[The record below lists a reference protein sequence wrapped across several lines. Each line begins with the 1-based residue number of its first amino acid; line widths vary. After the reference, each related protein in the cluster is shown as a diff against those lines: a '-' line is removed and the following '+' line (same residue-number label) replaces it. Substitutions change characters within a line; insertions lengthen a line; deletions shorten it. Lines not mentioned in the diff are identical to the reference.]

1 MMNQKDIILLIDD
14 NEENKSMLHAILSE
28 TYTIVDVSTIE
39 EVLTKLENQ
48 TVKISVILL
57 NLMISNKSGI
67 KFLEQLQR
75 KDVTRNIPVI
85 VTTVDNDEE
94 LVSEALQLGAY
105 DILVRPFSPAI
116 IKRRIANTI
125 KLLKTAAVIDLIEKD
140 ALTGLYS
147 MNFFTKKITEVIQT
161 NTNKSYLLIF
171 ANISRFKLVNELFG
185 RTEGDRLLNF
195 IGKTMMDTFCEDEIC
210 GHAEADNFFILM
222 DCDKYSEEIIKV
234 IVNKLNEYPIPINI
248 VMRFGVYMVSDI
260 SMPIEKICD
269 RAKLAVDTF
278 EGNYDTFI
286 TYYDDSIREKLL
298 REQMITNSM
307 RKAVEEKQF
316 LVYYQPKFDLKTEC
330 VIGAEALV
338 RWKHPEY
345 GFLSPGEFIPI
356 FEKNGFISELDYYV
370 WDCVCQKIAS
380 WIETGHELLPIS
392 VNVSRVDLYN
402 PKLPELLF
410 GLIMKYNIPIQ
421 YLHLEITESA
431 YTDNAKQMIDTVNQI
446 RQIGFVIEMDDFG
459 TGYSSL
465 NMLSDLPIEILKLDM
480 SFLKNNV
487 GRSSGRSVIQFVINL
502 AKWLGLFVVAEG
514 VETQEQAIF
523 LKNMGCDYAQGYYY
537 SKPIEDADFEKLLL
551 ETYICVTV

>member
-1 MMNQKDIILLIDD
+1 MNQKDIILLIDD
-14 NEENKSMLHAILSE
+14 SEENRSTLHAILSD
-28 TYTIVDVSTIE
+28 TYTIVDVSTITE
-39 EVLTKLENQ
+39 ALTKLENHAI
-48 TVKISVILL
+48 KISMILL
-57 NLMISNKSGI
+57 NLMISNMDGFA
-67 KFLEQLQR
+67 FLAELQR
-75 KDVTRNIPVI
+75 MEVAMNIPVI
-85 VTTVDNDEE
+85 VTTADNNETKE
-94 LVSEALQLGAY
+94 LEALQLGAH
-105 DILVRPFSPAI
+105 DIIAKPFRPAI

-125 KLLKTAAVIDLIEKD
+125 KLLKTAAVIDLFERD
-140 ALTGLYS
+140 TLTGLYS
-147 MNFFTKKITEVIQT
+147 LNFFTKKATEVIQT
-161 NTNKSYLLIF
+161 NPAKRYFVVF

-185 RTEGDRLLNF
+185 RAEGDRLLNF
-195 IGKTMMDTFCEDEIC
+195 IGKILLDTFNEEEIC
-210 GHAEADNFFILM
+210 GHAGADNFFILM
-222 DCDKYSEEIIKV
+222 DSERYSEAVIKS
-234 IVNKLNEYPIPINI
+234 IVKKLNNYTIPINI
-248 VMRFGVYMVSDI
+248 VTRFGVYMVNDI

-278 EGNYDTFI
+278 EGNYDSFI

-298 REQMITNSM
+298 REQMITNAM
-307 RKAVEEKQF
+307 TKAVEEKQF
-316 LVYYQPKFDLKTEC
+316 MVYYQPKFDLSSEC

-356 FEKNGFISELDYYV
+356 FEKNGFISVLDYYV
-370 WDCVCQKIAS
+370 WDCVCQKLAS
-380 WIETGHELLPIS
+380 WIETGHVLMPIS

-402 PKLPELLF
+402 PKLPQLL
-410 GLIMKYNIPIQ
+410 LDLVNKYKIPIQ

-431 YTDNAKQMIDTVNQI
+431 YTDNAKQMIDIVNQI
-446 RQIGFVIEMDDFG
+446 RKFGFVIEMDDFG

-523 LKNMGCDYAQGYYY
+523 LRNMGCDYAQGYYY
-537 SKPIEDADFEKLLL
+537 SKPVEDSDFEKLLL
-551 ETYICVTV
+551 ETHLCTLV

>member
-1 MMNQKDIILLIDD
+1 MNQKEIILLIDD
-14 NEENKSMLHAILSE
+14 NEENRSTLHAILSD
-28 TYTIVDVSTIE
+28 TYTIVDVSTITE
-39 EVLTKLENQ
+39 ALTKLESHA
-48 TVKISVILL
+48 VKISMILL
-57 NLMISNKSGI
+57 NLMISNMDGFA
-67 KFLEQLQR
+67 FLAELQR
-75 KDVTRNIPVI
+75 MEVAMNIPVI
-85 VTTVDNDEE
+85 VTTADNNETKE
-94 LVSEALQLGAY
+94 LEALQLGAH
-105 DILVRPFSPAI
+105 DIIAKPFRPAI

-125 KLLKTAAVIDLIEKD
+125 KLLKTAAVVNLYERDT
-140 ALTGLYS
+140 LTGLYS
-147 MNFFTKKITEVIQT
+147 FNFFTKKFTEVIQT
-161 NTNKSYLLIF
+161 NQDKRYFVVF

-185 RTEGDRLLNF
+185 RAEGDRLLNF
-195 IGKTMMDTFCEDEIC
+195 IGKIMLDSFDDNAIC
-210 GHAEADNFFILM
+210 GHAGADNFFVLLNNER
-222 DCDKYSEEIIKV
+222 YSEAVIKS
-234 IVNKLNEYPIPINI
+234 IVKKLKSYTIPINI
-248 VMRFGVYMVSDI
+248 VMRFGVYMVDDV
-260 SMPIEKICD
+260 SMSIDKICD

-278 EGNYDTFI
+278 EGNYDSFI
-286 TYYDDSIREKLL
+286 NYYDDSIREKLL
-298 REQMITNSM
+298 REQMITNGM
-307 RKAVEEKQF
+307 TKAVDERQF
-316 LVYYQPKFDLKTEC
+316 VVYYQPKFDLSSEC

-380 WIETGHELLPIS
+380 WMKTGHVLIPIS

-402 PKLPELLF
+402 PKLPQLLF
-410 GLIMKYNIPIQ
+410 DLVNKYKIPIQ

-431 YTDNAKQMIDTVNQI
+431 YTDNAKQMIDIVNQI
-446 RQIGFVIEMDDFG
+446 RKLGFVIEMDDFG

-523 LKNMGCDYAQGYYY
+523 LRNMGCDYAQGYYY
-537 SKPIEDADFEKLLL
+537 SKPVEDSDFEKLLL
-551 ETYICVTV
+551 ETHLCALV

>member
-1 MMNQKDIILLIDD
+1 MNQKDIILLIDD
-14 NEENKSMLHAILSE
+14 DEENRSTLHEILSD
-28 TYTIVDVSTIE
+28 TYTIVDASTITE
-39 EVLTKLENQ
+39 ALTKLENHA
-48 TVKISVILL
+48 VKITMILL
-57 NLMISNKSGI
+57 NLMISNMHGFA
-67 KFLEQLQR
+67 FLAELQR
-75 KDVTRNIPVI
+75 IKVATNIPVI
-85 VTTVDNDEE
+85 VTTVDNNETKE
-94 LVSEALQLGAY
+94 LEALQLGAH
-105 DILVRPFSPAI
+105 DIIVKPFRPAI

-125 KLLKTAAVIDLIEKD
+125 KLLKTAAEINMIERD

-147 MNFFTKKITEVIQT
+147 MSFFAKKVAEVIQS
-161 NTNKSYLLIF
+161 NEDKRYLVVF

-185 RTEGDRLLNF
+185 RAEGDRLLTF
-195 IGKTMMDTFCEDEIC
+195 IGKSILDTIGENELC
-210 GHAEADNFFILM
+210 GHAGADNFFILI
-222 DCDKYSEEIIKV
+222 DSDEYSEGSIKE
-234 IVNKLNEYPIPINI
+234 IVNKLNSYSIPINI
-248 VMRFGVYMVSDI
+248 VMRFGVYMINDI
-260 SMPIEKICD
+260 TMPIEKICD

-278 EGNYDTFI
+278 EGNYDSFI

-298 REQMITNSM
+298 REHMITNAM
-307 RKAVEEKQF
+307 KRAVEEKQF
-316 LVYYQPKFDLKTEC
+316 VIYYQPKFDLNSEC

-338 RWKHPEY
+338 RWKHPEF

-380 WIETGHELLPIS
+380 WVETGHSLMPIS

-402 PKLPELLF
+402 PKLPQLLF
-410 GLIMKYNIPIQ
+410 DLVNKYKIPIQ

-431 YTDNAKQMIDTVNQI
+431 YTDNAKQMIDIVNEI
-446 RQIGFVIEMDDFG
+446 RKIGFVIEMDDFG

-480 SFLKNNV
+480 SFLRNNV

-523 LKNMGCDYAQGYYY
+523 LRNMGCDYAQGYYY
-537 SKPIEDADFEKLLL
+537 SKPVDDSDFEKLLL
-551 ETYICVTV
+551 ETHLCVMI

>member
-1 MMNQKDIILLIDD
+1 MNQKDIILLIDD
-14 NEENKSMLHAILSE
+14 DEENRSTLHEILSD
-28 TYTIVDVSTIE
+28 TYTIVDASTITE
-39 EVLTKLENQ
+39 ALTKLENHA
-48 TVKISVILL
+48 VKISMILL
-57 NLMISNKSGI
+57 NLMISNMYGFA
-67 KFLEQLQR
+67 FLAELQR
-75 KDVTRNIPVI
+75 IKAATNIPVI
-85 VTTVDNDEE
+85 VTTVDNNETKE
-94 LVSEALQLGAY
+94 LEALQLGAH
-105 DILVRPFSPAI
+105 DIIAKPFRPAI

-125 KLLKTAAVIDLIEKD
+125 KLLKTAAEINMIERD

-147 MNFFTKKITEVIQT
+147 MSFFAKKVAEVIQS
-161 NTNKSYLLIF
+161 NEDKRYLVVF

-185 RTEGDRLLNF
+185 RAEGDRLLTF
-195 IGKTMMDTFCEDEIC
+195 IGKSILDTIGENELC
-210 GHAEADNFFILM
+210 GHAGADNFFILI
-222 DCDKYSEEIIKV
+222 DSDKYSEGSIKE
-234 IVNKLNEYPIPINI
+234 IVNKLNSYSIPINI
-248 VMRFGVYMVSDI
+248 VMRFGVYMINDI
-260 SMPIEKICD
+260 TMPIEKICD

-278 EGNYDTFI
+278 EGNYESFI

-298 REQMITNSM
+298 REHMITNAM
-307 RKAVEEKQF
+307 KRAVEEKQF
-316 LVYYQPKFDLKTEC
+316 VIYYQPKFDLNSEC

-338 RWKHPEY
+338 RWKHPEF

-380 WIETGHELLPIS
+380 WVETGHSLMPIS

-402 PKLPELLF
+402 PKLPQLLF
-410 GLIMKYNIPIQ
+410 DLVNKYKIPIQ

-431 YTDNAKQMIDTVNQI
+431 YTDNAKQMIDIVNEI
-446 RQIGFVIEMDDFG
+446 RKIGFVIEMDDFG

-480 SFLKNNV
+480 SFLRNNV

-523 LKNMGCDYAQGYYY
+523 LRNMGCDYAQGYYY
-537 SKPIEDADFEKLLL
+537 SKPVDDSDFEKLLL
-551 ETYICVTV
+551 ETHLCVMI

>member
-1 MMNQKDIILLIDD
+1 MNQKDIILLIDD
-14 NEENKSMLHAILSE
+14 DEENRSTLHEILSD
-28 TYTIVDVSTIE
+28 TYTIVDASTITE
-39 EVLTKLENQ
+39 ALTKLENHA
-48 TVKISVILL
+48 VKISMILL
-57 NLMISNKSGI
+57 NLMISNMYGFA
-67 KFLEQLQR
+67 FLAELQR
-75 KDVTRNIPVI
+75 IKAATNIPVI
-85 VTTVDNDEE
+85 VTTVDNNETKE
-94 LVSEALQLGAY
+94 LEALQLGAH
-105 DILVRPFSPAI
+105 DIIAKPFRPAI

-125 KLLKTAAVIDLIEKD
+125 KLLKTAAEINMIERD

-147 MNFFTKKITEVIQT
+147 MSFFAKKVAEVIQS
-161 NTNKSYLLIF
+161 NEDKRYLVVF

-185 RTEGDRLLNF
+185 RAEGDRLLTF
-195 IGKTMMDTFCEDEIC
+195 IGKSILDTIGENELC
-210 GHAEADNFFILM
+210 GHAGADNFFILI
-222 DCDKYSEEIIKV
+222 DSDEYNEESIKE
-234 IVNKLNEYPIPINI
+234 IVNKLNSYSIPINI
-248 VMRFGVYMVSDI
+248 VMRFGVYMINDI
-260 SMPIEKICD
+260 TMPIEKICD

-278 EGNYDTFI
+278 EGNYESFI

-298 REQMITNSM
+298 REHMITNAM
-307 RKAVEEKQF
+307 KRAVEEKQF
-316 LVYYQPKFDLKTEC
+316 VIYYQPKFDLNSEC

-338 RWKHPEY
+338 RWKHPEF

-380 WIETGHELLPIS
+380 WVETGHSLMPIS

-402 PKLPELLF
+402 PKLPQLLF
-410 GLIMKYNIPIQ
+410 DLVNKYKIPIQ

-431 YTDNAKQMIDTVNQI
+431 YTDNAKQMIDIVNEI
-446 RQIGFVIEMDDFG
+446 RKIGFVIEMDDFG

-480 SFLKNNV
+480 SFLRNNV

-523 LKNMGCDYAQGYYY
+523 LRNMGCDYAQGYYY
-537 SKPIEDADFEKLLL
+537 SKPVDDSDFEKLLL
-551 ETYICVTV
+551 ETHLCVMI

>member
-1 MMNQKDIILLIDD
+1 MNQKDIILLIDD
-14 NEENKSMLHAILSE
+14 NEENKSVLHEILSDA
-28 TYTIVDVSTIE
+28 YTIVDVSTITE
-39 EVLTKLENQ
+39 ALTKLENHA
-48 TVKISVILL
+48 VRISVIVL
-57 NLMISNKSGI
+57 NLMISNMDGFA
-67 KFLEQLQR
+67 FLAELH
-75 KDVTRNIPVI
+75 KMEAAMNIPVI
-85 VTTVDNDEE
+85 VTTADNDETKE
-94 LVSEALQLGAY
+94 LEALQLGAH
-105 DILVRPFSPAI
+105 DIITKPFRSAI

-125 KLLKTAAVIDLIEKD
+125 KLFKTSAVINLFEKD
-140 ALTGLYS
+140 SLTGLYS
-147 MNFFTKKITEVIQT
+147 MNFFSKKVTEVIQT
-161 NTNKSYLLIF
+161 NPNTTYLVVF

-185 RTEGDRLLNF
+185 RAEGDRLLNF
-195 IGKTMMDTFCEDEIC
+195 IGQTMIDTIDKKEIC
-210 GHAEADNFFILM
+210 GYAGADNFFILM
-222 DCDKYSEEIIKV
+222 DSDRYSEEILKE
-234 IVNKLNEYPIPINI
+234 IVNKLNSYPIPINI
-248 VMRFGVYMVSDI
+248 VLRFGVYMVDDI
-260 SMPIEKICD
+260 AMPIHKICD

-278 EGNYDTFI
+278 EANYDSFI
-286 TYYDDSIREKLL
+286 TYYDDSIRKKLL

-307 RKAVEEKQF
+307 KLAVEKKQF
-316 LVYYQPKFDLKTEC
+316 VVYYQPKFDLSTEC

-380 WIETGHELLPIS
+380 WMETGHVLMPIS

-402 PKLPELLF
+402 PKLPQLLLELVN
-410 GLIMKYNIPIQ
+410 KYKIPIQ

-431 YTDNAKQMIDTVNQI
+431 YTDNAKQMIDIVNQI
-446 RQIGFVIEMDDFG
+446 RKFGFVIEMDDFG

-514 VETQEQAIF
+514 VETQEQANF
-523 LKNMGCDYAQGYYY
+523 LKNMGCDFAQGYYY
-537 SKPIEDADFEKLLL
+537 SKPVEDSDFEKLLL
-551 ETYICVTV
+551 ETHLCALV

>member
-1 MMNQKDIILLIDD
+1 MNQKDIILLIDD
-14 NEENKSMLHAILSE
+14 DEENRSTLHEILSD
-28 TYTIVDVSTIE
+28 TYTIVDASTITE
-39 EVLTKLENQ
+39 ALTKLENHA
-48 TVKISVILL
+48 VKISMILL
-57 NLMISNKSGI
+57 NLMISNMYGFA
-67 KFLEQLQR
+67 FLAELQR
-75 KDVTRNIPVI
+75 IKAATNIPVI
-85 VTTVDNDEE
+85 VTTVDNNETKE
-94 LVSEALQLGAY
+94 LEALQLGAH
-105 DILVRPFSPAI
+105 DIIVKPFRPAI

-125 KLLKTAAVIDLIEKD
+125 KLLKTAAEINMIERD

-147 MNFFTKKITEVIQT
+147 MSFFAKKVAEVIQS
-161 NTNKSYLLIF
+161 NVDKRYLVVF

-185 RTEGDRLLNF
+185 RAEGDRLLTF
-195 IGKTMMDTFCEDEIC
+195 IGKSILDTIGENELC
-210 GHAEADNFFILM
+210 GHAGADNFFILI
-222 DCDKYSEEIIKV
+222 DSDEYNEGSIKE
-234 IVNKLNEYPIPINI
+234 IVNKLNSYSIPINI
-248 VMRFGVYMVSDI
+248 VMRFGVYMINDI
-260 SMPIEKICD
+260 TMPIEKICD

-278 EGNYDTFI
+278 EGNYDSFI

-298 REQMITNSM
+298 REHMITNAM
-307 RKAVEEKQF
+307 KRAVEEKQF
-316 LVYYQPKFDLKTEC
+316 VIYYQPKFDLNSEC

-338 RWKHPEY
+338 RWKHPEF

-380 WIETGHELLPIS
+380 WVETGHSLMPIS

-402 PKLPELLF
+402 PKLPQLLF
-410 GLIMKYNIPIQ
+410 DLVNKYKIPIQ

-431 YTDNAKQMIDTVNQI
+431 YTDNAKQMIDIVNEI
-446 RQIGFVIEMDDFG
+446 RKIGFVIEMDDFG

-480 SFLKNNV
+480 SFLRNNV

-523 LKNMGCDYAQGYYY
+523 LRNMGCDYAQGYYY
-537 SKPIEDADFEKLLL
+537 SKPVDDSDFEKLLL
-551 ETYICVTV
+551 ETHLCVMI

>member
-1 MMNQKDIILLIDD
+1 MNQKDIILLIDD
-14 NEENKSMLHAILSE
+14 DEENRSTLHEILSD
-28 TYTIVDVSTIE
+28 TYTIVDASTITE
-39 EVLTKLENQ
+39 ALTKLENHA
-48 TVKISVILL
+48 VKISMILL
-57 NLMISNKSGI
+57 NLMISNMYGFA
-67 KFLEQLQR
+67 FLAELQR
-75 KDVTRNIPVI
+75 IKAATNIPVI
-85 VTTVDNDEE
+85 VTTVDNNETKE
-94 LVSEALQLGAY
+94 LEALQLGAH
-105 DILVRPFSPAI
+105 DIIAKPFRPAI

-125 KLLKTAAVIDLIEKD
+125 KLLKTAAEINMIERD

-147 MNFFTKKITEVIQT
+147 MSFFAKKVAEVIQS
-161 NTNKSYLLIF
+161 NEDKRYLVVF

-185 RTEGDRLLNF
+185 RAEGDRLLTF
-195 IGKTMMDTFCEDEIC
+195 IGKSILDTIGENELC
-210 GHAEADNFFILM
+210 GHAGADNFFILI
-222 DCDKYSEEIIKV
+222 DSDEYNEESIKE
-234 IVNKLNEYPIPINI
+234 IVNKLNSYSIPINI
-248 VMRFGVYMVSDI
+248 VMRFGVYMINDI
-260 SMPIEKICD
+260 TMPIEKICD

-278 EGNYDTFI
+278 EGNYESFI

-298 REQMITNSM
+298 REHMITNTM
-307 RKAVEEKQF
+307 KRAVEEKQF
-316 LVYYQPKFDLKTEC
+316 VIYYQPKFDLNSEC

-338 RWKHPEY
+338 RWKHPEF

-380 WIETGHELLPIS
+380 WVETGHSLMPIS

-402 PKLPELLF
+402 PKLPQLLF
-410 GLIMKYNIPIQ
+410 DLVNKYKIPIQ

-431 YTDNAKQMIDTVNQI
+431 YTDNAKQMIDIVNEI
-446 RQIGFVIEMDDFG
+446 RKIGFVIEMDDFG

-480 SFLKNNV
+480 SFLRNNV

-523 LKNMGCDYAQGYYY
+523 LRNMGCDYAQGYYY
-537 SKPIEDADFEKLLL
+537 SKPVDDSDFEKLLL
-551 ETYICVTV
+551 ETHLCVMI

>member
-1 MMNQKDIILLIDD
+1 MMIKKDIILLIDD
-14 NEENKSMLHAILSE
+14 NEENKSTLHAMLSD
-28 TYTIVDVSTIE
+28 TYTIVDVSTISE
-39 EVLTKLENQ
+39 ALTKLENH

-57 NLMISNKSGI
+57 NIMISNMSGF
-67 KFLEQLQR
+67 KFLSQLQR
-75 KDVTRNIPVI
+75 KEASVNIPVI
-85 VTTVDNDEE
+85 VTTNDDDETK
-94 LVSEALQLGAY
+94 VTEALELGAY
-105 DILVRPFSPAI
+105 DVFVRPYSPAI
-116 IKRRIANTI
+116 IRKRIANTI
-125 KLLKTAAVIDLIEKD
+125 KSLKTAAVINLIEKD
-140 ALTGLYS
+140 VLTGLYS
-147 MNFFTKKITEVIQT
+147 MNFFTKKITEVIQS
-161 NTNKSYLLIF
+161 NTDKSYLLIF

-185 RTEGDRLLNF
+185 RAEGDRLLNF
-195 IGKTMMDTFCEDEIC
+195 IGKTMIDTIGENELC
-210 GHAEADNFFILM
+210 GHAGADNFFILM
-222 DCDKYSEEIIKV
+222 DCDMYSEDIIKV
-234 IVNKLNEYPIPINI
+234 IVNKLNDYPIPINI
-248 VMRFGVYMVSDI
+248 VMRFGVYMISDI
-260 SMPIEKICD
+260 SMPIEKIYD

-278 EGNYDTFI
+278 EGNYDSYI

-298 REQMITNSM
+298 REQMITNGM

-316 LVYYQPKFDLKTEC
+316 MVYYQPKFDLKTEC

-380 WIETGHELLPIS
+380 WIATGHELLPIS

-402 PKLPELLF
+402 PKLPEVLF

-431 YTDNAKQMIDTVNQI
+431 YTDNAKQIIDIVNDI

-514 VETQEQAIF
+514 VETQEQAVF

-537 SKPIEDADFEKLLL
+537 SKPIDETDFEKLLL
-551 ETYICVTV
+551 ETRVCATV

>member
-1 MMNQKDIILLIDD
+1 MNQKEIILLIDD
-14 NEENKSMLHAILSE
+14 NEENRSTLHAILSD
-28 TYTIVDVSTIE
+28 TYTIVDVSTITE
-39 EVLTKLENQ
+39 ALTKLESHA
-48 TVKISVILL
+48 VKISMILL
-57 NLMISNKSGI
+57 NLMISNMDGFA
-67 KFLEQLQR
+67 FLAELQR
-75 KDVTRNIPVI
+75 MEVAMNIPVI
-85 VTTVDNDEE
+85 VTTADNNETKE
-94 LVSEALQLGAY
+94 LEALQLGAH
-105 DILVRPFSPAI
+105 DIIAKPFRPAI

-125 KLLKTAAVIDLIEKD
+125 KLLKTAAVVNLYERDT
-140 ALTGLYS
+140 LTGLYS
-147 MNFFTKKITEVIQT
+147 FNFFTKKFTEVIQ
-161 NTNKSYLLIF
+161 NNLGNRYFVVF

-185 RTEGDRLLNF
+185 RAEGDRLLNF
-195 IGKTMMDTFCEDEIC
+195 IGKIMLDTFDDNAIC
-210 GHAEADNFFILM
+210 GHAGADNFFILM
-222 DCDKYSEEIIKV
+222 NSERYSEAVIKS
-234 IVNKLNEYPIPINI
+234 IVKKLKSYTIPINI
-248 VMRFGVYMVSDI
+248 VMRFGVYMVDDI
-260 SMPIEKICD
+260 SMSIDKICD

-278 EGNYDTFI
+278 EGNYDSFI
-286 TYYDDSIREKLL
+286 NYYDDSIREKLL
-298 REQMITNSM
+298 REQMITNAM
-307 RKAVEEKQF
+307 TKAVDERQF
-316 LVYYQPKFDLKTEC
+316 VVYYQPKFDLSSEC

-380 WIETGHELLPIS
+380 WMETGHVLMPIS

-402 PKLPELLF
+402 PKLPQLLF
-410 GLIMKYNIPIQ
+410 DLVNKYKIPIQ

-431 YTDNAKQMIDTVNQI
+431 YTDNAKQMIDIVNQI
-446 RQIGFVIEMDDFG
+446 RKLGFVIEMDDFG

-523 LKNMGCDYAQGYYY
+523 LRNMGCDYAQGYYY
-537 SKPIEDADFEKLLL
+537 SKPVEDSDFEKLLL
-551 ETYICVTV
+551 ETHLCALV

>member
-1 MMNQKDIILLIDD
+1 MNQKDIILLIDD
-14 NEENKSMLHAILSE
+14 DEENRSTLHEILSD
-28 TYTIVDVSTIE
+28 TYTIVDASTITE
-39 EVLTKLENQ
+39 ALTKLENHA
-48 TVKISVILL
+48 VKISMILL
-57 NLMISNKSGI
+57 NLMISNMYGFA
-67 KFLEQLQR
+67 FLAELQR
-75 KDVTRNIPVI
+75 IKAATNIPVI
-85 VTTVDNDEE
+85 VTTVDNNETKE
-94 LVSEALQLGAY
+94 LEALQLGAH
-105 DILVRPFSPAI
+105 DIIAKPFRPAI

-125 KLLKTAAVIDLIEKD
+125 KLLKTAAEINMIERD

-147 MNFFTKKITEVIQT
+147 MSFFAKKVAEVIQS
-161 NTNKSYLLIF
+161 NEDKRYLVVF

-185 RTEGDRLLNF
+185 RAEGDRLLTF
-195 IGKTMMDTFCEDEIC
+195 IGKSILDTIGENELC
-210 GHAEADNFFILM
+210 GHAGADNFFILI
-222 DCDKYSEEIIKV
+222 DSDEYNEESIKE
-234 IVNKLNEYPIPINI
+234 IVNKLNSYSIPINI
-248 VMRFGVYMVSDI
+248 VMRFGVYMINDI
-260 SMPIEKICD
+260 TMPIEKICD

-278 EGNYDTFI
+278 EGNYESFI

-298 REQMITNSM
+298 REHMITNAM
-307 RKAVEEKQF
+307 KRAVEEKQF
-316 LVYYQPKFDLKTEC
+316 VIYYQPKFDLNSEC

-338 RWKHPEY
+338 RWKHPEF

-380 WIETGHELLPIS
+380 WVETGHSLMPIS

-402 PKLPELLF
+402 PKLPQLLF
-410 GLIMKYNIPIQ
+410 DLVNKYKIPIQ

-431 YTDNAKQMIDTVNQI
+431 YTDNVKQMIDIVNEI
-446 RQIGFVIEMDDFG
+446 RKIGFVIEMDDFG

-480 SFLKNNV
+480 SFLRNNV

-523 LKNMGCDYAQGYYY
+523 LRNMGCDYAQGYYY
-537 SKPIEDADFEKLLL
+537 SKPVDDSDFEKLLL
-551 ETYICVTV
+551 ETHLCVMI

>member
-1 MMNQKDIILLIDD
+1 MNQKDIILLIDD
-14 NEENKSMLHAILSE
+14 DEENRSTLHEILSD
-28 TYTIVDVSTIE
+28 TYTIVDASTITE
-39 EVLTKLENQ
+39 ALTKLENHA
-48 TVKISVILL
+48 VKITMILL
-57 NLMISNKSGI
+57 NLMISNMHGFA
-67 KFLEQLQR
+67 FLAELQR
-75 KDVTRNIPVI
+75 IKVATNIPVI
-85 VTTVDNDEE
+85 VTTVDNNETKE
-94 LVSEALQLGAY
+94 LEALQLGAH
-105 DILVRPFSPAI
+105 DIIAKPFRPAI

-125 KLLKTAAVIDLIEKD
+125 KLLKTAAEINMIERD

-147 MNFFTKKITEVIQT
+147 MSFFAKKVAEVIQS
-161 NTNKSYLLIF
+161 NEDKRYLVVF

-185 RTEGDRLLNF
+185 RAEGDRLLTF
-195 IGKTMMDTFCEDEIC
+195 IGKSILDTIGENELC
-210 GHAEADNFFILM
+210 GHAGADNFFILI
-222 DCDKYSEEIIKV
+222 DSDEYSEGSIKE
-234 IVNKLNEYPIPINI
+234 IVNKLNSYSIPINI
-248 VMRFGVYMVSDI
+248 VMRFGVYMINDI
-260 SMPIEKICD
+260 TMPIEKICD

-278 EGNYDTFI
+278 EGNYDSFI

-298 REQMITNSM
+298 REHMITNAM
-307 RKAVEEKQF
+307 KRAVEEKQF
-316 LVYYQPKFDLKTEC
+316 VIYYQPKFDLNSEC

-338 RWKHPEY
+338 RWKHPEF

-380 WIETGHELLPIS
+380 WVETGHSLMPIS

-402 PKLPELLF
+402 PKLPQLLF
-410 GLIMKYNIPIQ
+410 DLVNKYKIPIQ

-431 YTDNAKQMIDTVNQI
+431 YTDNAKQMIDIVNEI
-446 RQIGFVIEMDDFG
+446 RKIGFVIEMDDFG

-480 SFLKNNV
+480 SFLRNNV

-523 LKNMGCDYAQGYYY
+523 LRNMGCDYAQGYYY
-537 SKPIEDADFEKLLL
+537 SKPVDDSDFEKLLL
-551 ETYICVTV
+551 ETHLCVMI

>member
-1 MMNQKDIILLIDD
+1 MNQKEIILLIDD
-14 NEENKSMLHAILSE
+14 NEENRSTLHAILSD
-28 TYTIVDVSTIE
+28 TYTIVDVSTITE
-39 EVLTKLENQ
+39 ALTKLESHA
-48 TVKISVILL
+48 VKISMILL
-57 NLMISNKSGI
+57 NLMISNMDGFA
-67 KFLEQLQR
+67 FLAELQR
-75 KDVTRNIPVI
+75 MEVAMNIPVI
-85 VTTVDNDEE
+85 VTTADNNETKE
-94 LVSEALQLGAY
+94 LEALQLGAH
-105 DILVRPFSPAI
+105 DIIAKPFRPAI

-125 KLLKTAAVIDLIEKD
+125 KLLKTAAVVNLYERDT
-140 ALTGLYS
+140 LTGLYS
-147 MNFFTKKITEVIQT
+147 FNFFTKKVTEVIQT
-161 NTNKSYLLIF
+161 NQGKRYFVVF

-185 RTEGDRLLNF
+185 RAEGDRLLNF
-195 IGKTMMDTFCEDEIC
+195 IGKIMLDTFDDNAIC
-210 GHAEADNFFILM
+210 GHAGADNFFILM
-222 DCDKYSEEIIKV
+222 NSERYSEAVIKS
-234 IVNKLNEYPIPINI
+234 IVKKLKSYTIPINI
-248 VMRFGVYMVSDI
+248 VMRFGVYMVDDI
-260 SMPIEKICD
+260 SMSIDKICD

-278 EGNYDTFI
+278 EGNYDSFI
-286 TYYDDSIREKLL
+286 NYYDDSIREKLL
-298 REQMITNSM
+298 REQMITNAM
-307 RKAVEEKQF
+307 TKAVDERQF
-316 LVYYQPKFDLKTEC
+316 VVYYQPKFDLSSEC

-380 WIETGHELLPIS
+380 WMETGHVLMPIS

-402 PKLPELLF
+402 PKLPQLLF
-410 GLIMKYNIPIQ
+410 DLVNKYKIPIQ

-431 YTDNAKQMIDTVNQI
+431 YTDNAKQMIDIVNQI
-446 RQIGFVIEMDDFG
+446 RKLGFVIEMDDFG

-523 LKNMGCDYAQGYYY
+523 LRNMGCDYAQGYYY
-537 SKPIEDADFEKLLL
+537 SKPVEDSDFEKLLL
-551 ETYICVTV
+551 ETHLCALV

>member
-1 MMNQKDIILLIDD
+1 MNQKDIILLIDD
-14 NEENKSMLHAILSE
+14 DEENRSTLHEILSD
-28 TYTIVDVSTIE
+28 TYTIVDASTITE
-39 EVLTKLENQ
+39 ALTKLENHA
-48 TVKISVILL
+48 VKISMILL
-57 NLMISNKSGI
+57 NLMISNMYGFA
-67 KFLEQLQR
+67 FLAELQR
-75 KDVTRNIPVI
+75 IKAATNIPVI
-85 VTTVDNDEE
+85 VTTVDNNETKE
-94 LVSEALQLGAY
+94 LEALQLGAH
-105 DILVRPFSPAI
+105 DIIAKPFRPAI

-125 KLLKTAAVIDLIEKD
+125 KLLKTAAEINMIERD

-147 MNFFTKKITEVIQT
+147 MSFFAKKVTEVIQS
-161 NTNKSYLLIF
+161 NEDKRYLVVF

-185 RTEGDRLLNF
+185 RAEGDRLLTF
-195 IGKTMMDTFCEDEIC
+195 IGKSILDTIGENELC
-210 GHAEADNFFILM
+210 GHAGADNFFILI
-222 DCDKYSEEIIKV
+222 DSDKYSEGSIKE
-234 IVNKLNEYPIPINI
+234 IVNKLNSYSIPINI
-248 VMRFGVYMVSDI
+248 VMRFGVYMINDI
-260 SMPIEKICD
+260 TMPIEKICD

-278 EGNYDTFI
+278 EGNYESFI

-298 REQMITNSM
+298 REHMITNAM
-307 RKAVEEKQF
+307 KRAVEEKQF
-316 LVYYQPKFDLKTEC
+316 VIYYQPKFDLNSEC

-338 RWKHPEY
+338 RWKHPEF

-380 WIETGHELLPIS
+380 WVETGHSLMPIS

-402 PKLPELLF
+402 PKLPQLLF
-410 GLIMKYNIPIQ
+410 DLVNKYKIPIQ

-431 YTDNAKQMIDTVNQI
+431 YTDNAKQMIDIVNEI
-446 RQIGFVIEMDDFG
+446 RKIGFVIEMDDFG

-480 SFLKNNV
+480 SFLRNNV

-523 LKNMGCDYAQGYYY
+523 LRNMGCDYAQGYYY
-537 SKPIEDADFEKLLL
+537 SKPVDDSDFEKLLL
-551 ETYICVTV
+551 ETHLCVMI